1 LTVEGEQEDILDYYY
16 TYYKTSEKFWNVFI
30 KIMPTPTELIK
41 IREGAQKQVQ
51 RMAEELMVKQEE
63 SINQIQ
69 QALENGQ
76 IIDERAKLEIKR

>member
-1 LTVEGEQEDILDYYY
+1 
-16 TYYKTSEKFWNVFI
+16 
-30 KIMPTPTELIK
+30 
-41 IREGAQKQVQ
+41 
-51 RMAEELMVKQEE
+51 MAEELMVKQEE